1 MNWRR
6 PLPYASPGSRVGI
19 ADSGQ
24 GCEAAGRVWHG
35 SFSVLQRA
43 LESLRAHTLPNRT
56 TSCDRGELQSS
67 VAKSE
72 VLNRCQKQICL
83 CEISQSKNS
92 CVFFFTSCGGGPN
105 KTFMDQIGSPACNL
119 CTWPFLLFLHCVPSP
134 HSLWPY
140 QSKLDPIGRP
150 FLLGNI
156 W

>member
-35 SFSVLQRA
+35 SYSVLQRA

-92 CVFFFTSCGGGPN
+92 CVFFSHHVEEGQTKHLWTRLAHQFATSAPDLSCYSYIVFPPRTPSGPTN
-105 KTFMDQIGSPACNL
+105 QNL
-119 CTWPFLLFLHCVPSP
+119 IL
-134 HSLWPY
+134 
-140 QSKLDPIGRP
+140 
-150 FLLGNI
+150 
-156 W
+156 